1 MKAVLVMDMP
11 NCCDECF
18 ILDDNGDYP
27 MCRFTQEIRGY
38 NFRTRERKMDRCPL
52 RPMPEKVE
60 ISTDEKL
67 CNTIDWYDLGTKR
80 GYNACIDK
88 IIGE

>member
-11 NCCDECF
+11 ECCDKCF
-18 ILDDNGDYP
+18 MLDDSGDYP
-27 MCRFTQEIRGY
+27 MCRFTQEVRGY

-52 RPMPEKVE
+52 KPMPEKIE
-60 ISTDEKL
+60 IPNNKEFYDA
-67 CNTIDWYDLGTKR
+67 IDWYDLGTKR

>member
-18 ILDDNGDYP
+18 MLDDSGDYP

-38 NFRTRERKMDRCPL
+38 NFKTRERKMHRCPL
-52 RPMPEKVE
+52 KPLPEKME
-60 ISTDEKL
+60 GEDSIKFQWGDYEDGW
-67 CNTIDWYDLGTKR
+67 N
-80 GYNACIDK
+80 NCIDM

>member
-11 NCCDECF
+11 ECCDKCF
-18 ILDDNGDYP
+18 MLDDSGDYP

-52 RPMPEKVE
+52 RPMPEKDYE
-60 ISTDEKL
+60 CFL
-67 CNTIDWYDLGTKR
+67 RDWSK
-80 GYNACIDK
+80 GYQEGWNRCID
-88 IIGE
+88 IIMGVEEE